1 VRVPGTLNQNC
12 PACQHFEQGWRV
24 TIVRHRNRVTREK
37 LREIYPKTESEVK
50 RNLQAFACGPS
61 GEEDAGSDPLV
72 PHSRDHRTALGAGAM
87 VKDILQDA
95 KTVAFNEECL
105 TGRTIR
111 ILPTSN

>member
-1 VRVPGTLNQNC
+1 VRVPGALNY
-12 PACQHFEQGWRV
+12 PACQHLGQGRRV

-50 RNLQAFACGPS
+50 RNLQDFVCGPS
-61 GEEDAGSDPLV
+61 GEEDVGSDPLV
-72 PHSRDHRTALGAGAM
+72 PHSRDHRTALGASTI

-95 KTVAFNEECL
+95 KAVAFNEKCL
-105 TGRTIR
+105 TGGTIG